1 MSKEGIEAARSWLN
15 EESEDLY
22 EYSSGVAELEFLVN
36 YDEEYSN
43 AEVGVCTIDYSLPFY
58 RHTEFD
64 ESEKEKERESDK
76 RIVRYSLYCSSII
89 EYLSI
94 YCIFEALSPRANEK
108 VLVNELERK
117 PQYQREGILES
128 CGIIDDEDLKGEF
141 KKVRKTRNEMAHSQD
156 HRYEFEHYDDLNR
169 YISDS
174 RKVISFL
181 VENLYGESLDE
192 IIDRLKPCFTT
203 PTTPNVERWPT
214 AQLVSTYSHI
224 HTELESTVAE
234 EGGYVELR
242 KEMIEYLEKHIKE
255 RGYDPENAYEIGS
268 FVYSPS
274 GYYYVS
280 RIGGGIDLF
289 ETEEYRISVSENY
302 IQVAGEISI
311 NRVEFERITNRDTKD
326 CSWYIVVFIGSD
338 AVRIYPKDDNLT
350 LRKVSANNKLVPD
363 IEYEMAT
370 SGVFEVSVGV
380 YIDLGTRVYA
390 MIREQKEVS
399 IDSNRT
405 LYHRILEE

>member
-1 MSKEGIEAARSWLN
+1 MGI
-15 EESEDLY
+15 
-22 EYSSGVAELEFLVN
+22 
-36 YDEEYSN
+36 
-43 AEVGVCTIDYSLPFY
+43 CTIDYSLPFY

-76 RIVRYSLYCSSII
+76 RIVRYSLYGSSII

-94 YCIFEALSPRANEK
+94 YCIFESLSPQANEK
-108 VLVNELERK
+108 VLINELERK
-117 PQYQREGILES
+117 SQYQREGILGNCS
-128 CGIIDDEDLKGEF
+128 IIDNEDLKGEF

-181 VENLYGESLDE
+181 VENLYGASLDE
-192 IIDRLKPCFTT
+192 IISRLKPCFTT
-203 PTTPNVERWPT
+203 PTTSNVEKWPT
-214 AQLVSTYSHI
+214 AQLVSTYSDI

-234 EGGYVELR
+234 EGGFVELR
-242 KEMIEYLEKHIKE
+242 EKMIEYLEEHIRE

-280 RIGGGIDLF
+280 RVGGGVNLF
-289 ETEEYRISVSENY
+289 ETEEYRILASGNH
-302 IQVAGEISI
+302 IQVTGEISI
-311 NRVEFERITNRDTKD
+311 NRVEFERITNRDIND

-350 LRKVSANNKLVPD
+350 LRKVSTNNKLAPN

-380 YIDLGTRVYA
+380 YIDLDTRVYA

-399 IDSNRT
+399 IDSNRA
-405 LYHRILEE
+405 LYYRILEE